1 MAVSKNDKDIVNQ
14 LKARLAERV
23 GRDRFEVWFGAA
35 TQLDLQGDT
44 LTVRVANRFY
54 QDWLRTNFRK
64 DLELCCHQAAGITP
78 AIEFRIDDTLQAV
91 NLKAADVSHVDAAS
105 ATNKPAGQLSATNG
119 QRTTLR
125 LANPS
130 NLNGTNANHPTLHT
144 GDEVAAGVNTASSAA
159 ATSADATGT
168 NGAAL
173 RRPYARLDQF
183 VVGDTSKV
191 AHHAATMVCQQPGS
205 MSPLFIYGSHGVGK
219 THLLEGIWSGCK
231 RNSRGGGALYLTAEQ
246 FTVLFLEALKGTGLP
261 SFRRK
266 YRGVETLL
274 IDDLQFFLGKRS
286 TISELLHT
294 LDSLLRAGKQVVLA
308 ADRAPGALKD
318 LGAELLARISS
329 GVVCK
334 IDRPNYETR
343 VALARVLAERLQIS
357 LPAEVLHFLGDHF
370 SGDAREMNGAIKR
383 LHATSQAWGKP
394 ITQRMADEALV
405 DLVAHAAKVVRLDDI
420 DRAVCEVFGVD
431 SDHLKS
437 QQKSRGVSHPRMLA
451 MWLARKHT
459 RAALSEIGQYFG
471 QRTHSTVISAQKKID
486 AWRSKGHQL
495 DLAQR
500 NWKLDD
506 AIRRVEEKIRAG

>member
-1 MAVSKNDKDIVNQ
+1 MAVSKNDKDIVK
-14 LKARLAERV
+14 LVKARLAERV

-78 AIEFRIDDTLQAV
+78 AIEFRIDDTLHAA
-91 NLKAADVSHVDAAS
+91 NLKVADVPAVDETFVGTEPVPAS
-105 ATNKPAGQLSATNG
+105 STNG

-125 LANPS
+125 LAKPRALPGHSPINQSIQPS
-130 NLNGTNANHPTLHT
+130 
-144 GDEVAAGVNTASSAA
+144 DEVGSGDNTAASANA
-159 ATSADATGT
+159 PVA
-168 NGAAL
+168 NGAVL

-191 AHHAATMVCQQPGS
+191 AHHAATMACQQPGS

-231 RNSRGGGALYLTAEQ
+231 RTSRGGGALYLTAEQ

-334 IDRPNYETR
+334 IDRPDYETR
-343 VALARVLAERLQIS
+343 VTLARVLAERLQIS
-357 LPAEVLHFLGDHF
+357 LPTEVLHFLGDHF
-370 SGDAREMNGAIKR
+370 AGDAREMNGAIKR

-394 ITQRMADEALV
+394 ITQRMADETLA
-405 DLVAHAAKVVRLDDI
+405 DLVSHAAKVVRLDDI
-420 DRAVCEVFGVD
+420 DRAVCEVFGVE